1 MDAARFL
8 AGSPDRRRL
17 LAHLRE
23 QPGSPRDVADALD
36 TSRRSV
42 QRNLAEL
49 RDRGWAER
57 RDGGYHLTTAGALV
71 AQAHADYR
79 DALAVI
85 DEAAP
90 FLREVAAE
98 HAPDP
103 AWLGDA
109 AVVTATAERPQAPV
123 SHYVQRVRERE
134 TTTVRMLAPVLS
146 RIFHEPHAEL
156 VLSGVDTE
164 LVLPA
169 DGVETARSMNPLEF
183 RVVVRA
189 IDLYRHDGPVPVGLT
204 LGDDWVL
211 AGAYDDDGQL
221 RAVVECDHPELFDW
235 AESLYEDH
243 RSKSEP
249 VRS

>member
-17 LAHLRE
+17 LAHLRD

-49 RDRGWAER
+49 CDRGWAEK
-57 RDGGYHLTTAGALV
+57 RDGGYHLTTAGVLV
-71 AQAHADYR
+71 TQAHADYR
-79 DALAVI
+79 DALAVVE
-85 DEAAP
+85 EAAP
-90 FLREVAAE
+90 FLREMPAE

-103 AWLGDA
+103 AWLRDA
-109 AVVTATAERPQAPV
+109 AVVTAPAERPQAPV
-123 SHYVQRVRERE
+123 SHYVRRVRERE
-134 TTTVRMLAPVLS
+134 TSSIRMLAPVLS

-189 IDLYRHDGPVPVGLT
+189 IDLYRHDGPVAVGLT

-211 AGAYDDDGQL
+211 AGAYDDDGNL
-221 RAVVECDHPELFDW
+221 TAVVESDDPDLFDW
-235 AESLYEDH
+235 AESLYEEH
-243 RSKSEP
+243 RNRAEQ